1 MFKRSFQVLAVS
13 ALVLCAL
20 TGGASAQS
28 LLVAKKVKVD
38 FDFYAG
44 KKLMPAG
51 EYEFKLAPNQQT
63 HNLVHVRR
71 IDGDANAIV
80 TSVHAS
86 NRKSLK
92 PGSVVFNKYG
102 DQYYLARVQFG
113 DSDYVHNVIKSKG
126 ERRLLRAVAANT
138 NNNQVIVPTTGQ

>member
-13 ALVLCAL
+13 AFVVCAL
-20 TGGASAQS
+20 TAGASAQS

-51 EYEFKLAPNQQT
+51 EYEFKLTPNHQT

-86 NRKSLK
+86 NKRNLK

-113 DSDYVHNVIKSKG
+113 DSDYVHNVIKSKS

>member
-13 ALVLCAL
+13 TLVLCAL
-20 TGGASAQS
+20 TAGASAQS
-28 LLVAKKVKVD
+28 LVVAKKVKVD

-51 EYEFKLAPNQQT
+51 EYEFKLTPNHQT
-63 HNLVHVRR
+63 HKLVHVRR
-71 IDGDANAIV
+71 TDGDANAVV
-80 TSVHAS
+80 TSVPSS
-86 NRKSLK
+86 NLK
-92 PGSVVFNKYG
+92 GLNPGAIVFNRYG

-113 DSDYVHNVIKSKG
+113 DAGYVHNVIKSKN
-126 ERRLLRAVAANT
+126 ERRLLRAVAANA

>member
-13 ALVLCAL
+13 AFVLCAL
-20 TGGASAQS
+20 TAGASAQS

-51 EYEFKLAPNQQT
+51 EYEFKLTQNNQT
-63 HNLVHVRR
+63 HNLVLVRR

-80 TSVHAS
+80 TSVPGS

-113 DSDYVHNVIKSKG
+113 DSDYVHNVIKSKS